1 MKTALSCRSTQD
13 TDPIFRQLHASLNPS
28 YNHDACVAL
37 LYMYLGDTDSRE
49 HEHWIHVFD
58 QADIDCME

>member
-28 YNHDACVAL
+28 CNHDACVAL

-49 HEHWIHVFD
+49 HEH
-58 QADIDCME
+58 